1 MPHTLNNNYDRL
13 GEGCQSNW
21 KTKREPLEKRWT
33 GATTHSQL
41 SNTGQASANQK
52 PSLLCNPQSPEIQW
66 NSLFSPLSVTV
77 TPITSASLGDPSV

>member
-1 MPHTLNNNYDRL
+1 MVPHTLNNNDRL

-41 SNTGQASANQK
+41 SNTGQASAKQM

-77 TPITSASLGDPSV
+77 TPITYASLGDPSV